1 MTAAAVSASPI
12 DPSPPGEKTQSS
24 AARKCHLQGI
34 IRQPFVRRP
43 RRRFTLSALEKIT
56 VILGVAPRD
65 RFPLAA
71 FGEPFKRIGAG
82 DFEQPQAR
90 LGLGRFRGGERFFYQ
105 FRDGVDD
112 VALEEAR
119 IGDDCAVKPPI
130 KIPKRR
136 STVRSG
142 SESTS

>member
-1 MTAAAVSASPI
+1 MTAAAVSATPI

-82 DFEQPQAR
+82 GFEQPQAW
-90 LGLGRFRGGERFFYQ
+90 LGLGGFHDGE
-105 FRDGVDD
+105 
-112 VALEEAR
+112 
-119 IGDDCAVKPPI
+119 
-130 KIPKRR
+130 
-136 STVRSG
+136 
-142 SESTS
+142 